1 MGRFFNKTRT
11 PLAASTSKGRSISFP
26 SRGWAYVPIDE
37 ESSQAIQSY
46 VRKGLL
52 ARADAP
58 EDVALMAAANAP
70 ASPAR
75 VATNLPALAE
85 MPVASWHTLEAEQQV
100 AKAMEDHAVEA
111 VVPDSITSDVSTEVV
126 DPSIESVASDS
137 TSVAD
142 SQSRKQRDREHRRR

>member
-11 PLAASTSKGRSISFP
+11 PLSASTSKGRSITFP
-26 SRGWAYVPIDE
+26 SRGWAYVPITE

-46 VRKGLL
+46 VRKGVL

-58 EDVALMAAANAP
+58 EDVALMAAASAP
-70 ASPAR
+70 AAPAMNKTEVPA
-75 VATNLPALAE
+75 VAA
-85 MPVASWHTLEAEQQV
+85 WHTLEAEQ
-100 AKAMEDHAVEA
+100 ALTG
-111 VVPDSITSDVSTEVV
+111 VVPVEDQTADVADVGSITSDVSTEVV